1 MTISRAGLVALA
13 LPHLLAGCLGGTGLG
28 RFVPPVGAEAFGV
41 TFGASRAT
49 VERELAAAGAR
60 PRPDPADAD
69 ALLVERCP
77 GAPVA
82 ARCVLH
88 FTPAGLYAAEQRVP
102 LADTGALVR
111 AVEKGLGAPAAAA
124 AGSAAVAWW
133 EPAGWSV
140 AVHRH
145 PEWKPPAATFRAEF
159 DAAAPPVV
167 AGVPL
172 GRLRADVEA
181 LLAAQGASLLQR
193 DAETASY
200 LGCPLGEADAV
211 SCTVSFRR
219 GRAAA
224 VTEVLPTPGDDDAAL
239 EGWRARCAAVAR
251 DIGRPPVVSC
261 PSTGPDRVEGDCTAT
276 WSSVRLVVV
285 VGAHRNQ
292 GGQHRGPI
300 SVYLGFGGPPRPGG
314 DED

>member
-13 LPHLLAGCLGGTGLG
+13 LHPLLAGCLGGAGLR
-28 RFVPPVGAEAFGV
+28 RFDPPSGADAFGV
-41 TFGASRAT
+41 TFGASRAA
-49 VERELAAAGAR
+49 VEKKLSAAGAR
-60 PRPDPADAD
+60 PRPEPAGAD
-69 ALLVERCP
+69 ALVVDRCP
-77 GAPVA
+77 GAPVE

-88 FTPAGLYAAEQRVP
+88 FSPGGLYAAEQQVP
-102 LADTGALVR
+102 LADTAALVR
-111 AVEKGLGAPAAAA
+111 AVKRGLGEPVAAT
-124 AGSAAVAWW
+124 AGSDVVASW

-140 AVHRH
+140 EVARH
-145 PEWKPPAATFRAEF
+145 PEWKPPVATFRAEF

-181 LLAAQGASLLQR
+181 LLATQGATLIQR
-193 DAETASY
+193 DAEATSY

-211 SCTVSFRR
+211 SCTVTFRR
-219 GRAAA
+219 GRAVT
-224 VTEVLPTPGDDDAAL
+224 VTEVLPTSGDDDAAL
-239 EGWRARCAAVAR
+239 EHWRERTAAVTR

-276 WSSVRLVVV
+276 WSSARLVVV

-300 SVYLGFGGPPRPGG
+300 SVYLGFSYPLRPGG
-314 DED
+314 DGD